1 MSDIKLLKIH
11 MENFMGAKDLTIEFS
26 DGVTKI
32 NGPNGSCKST
42 IFHAFTWLMFNKDS
56 YGREKFSI
64 RTLDA
69 DGNQIHN
76 TTILVEG
83 TILVDGVP
91 FVIRKE
97 QTERYVKKRGDI
109 ETTLSGNDN
118 SYWINDLPKTQAEF
132 KKFIDDVIGENLFKM
147 VTNPSDFMGKD
158 WKDRRSILMSMV
170 EDETDVQI
178 AESVGGFEFIMDDL
192 KAASVTGDSVDA
204 LLKKYKEQRKKL
216 NEKAEEIPIRID
228 ELSKSLVE
236 DTSAELTAKREA
248 LVAELE
254 ECEKSISGADVTAKA
269 DTIRSEIASLNA
281 RARQIS
287 ADAYAILNERRAG
300 IRSVM
305 TGLMVKSDREVEI
318 TKMIEDC
325 KSKMAKH
332 GATIR
337 GANGDLEEAN
347 EAGKKL
353 NEKWKAIKSTN
364 FDESAEVCPTCGRP
378 FDSADVE
385 EHRKTFEHN
394 KDKQLADL
402 KIQAR
407 RLQIQKNEAQNAIKD
422 AEEYIT
428 STGAKVEELEA
439 ELAKLAKDREENYNA
454 CKAELDALPTV
465 VEPTEEEQQIAE
477 QIKQKQMELD
487 SLTESGATQ
496 LVRAEVEDKR
506 AELREIDMQLAKI
519 ASNKDI
525 KQRIADLHSEQS
537 DNAQLIMDCEHKCAL
552 LDDFIREKMSRIS
565 DKVNG
570 MFNGIKWTLYRR
582 LINGSIE
589 PCCECTVN
597 GVDYNTLNTSARIV
611 AGLEIIR
618 VLQKINNA
626 SAPIFIDNAEC
637 INDVNIPKMDCQ
649 MILLKVSD
657 DEKLVVR

>member
-32 NGPNGSCKST
+32 TGPNGSCKST

-76 TTILVEG
+76 TTILVEE

-97 QTERYVKKRGDI
+97 QTEKYTKRRGDV
-109 ETTLSGNDN
+109 TPTLTGNDN
-118 SYWINDLPKTQAEF
+118 AYWINDMPKTQAEF

-158 WKDRRSILMSMV
+158 WKERRSILITMS
-170 EDETDVQI
+170 DGETDIEI
-178 AESVGGFEFIMDDL
+178 AEKVGGFEFIMDDL

-236 DTSAELTAKREA
+236 DISAELTSRRET
-248 LVAELE
+248 LVAEIE

-305 TGLMVKSDREVEI
+305 TGLMVKTDREIEI
-318 TKMIEDC
+318 EKKIEDL
-325 KSKMAKH
+325 KYQMMQGGVA
-332 GATIR
+332 IR
-337 GANGDLEEAN
+337 KAEKEISEAN
-347 EAGKKL
+347 ETGKAL
-353 NEKWKAIKSTN
+353 NEEWKIIKSRE
-364 FDESAEVCPTCGRP
+364 FDASAEVCPTCGRP
-378 FDSADVE
+378 FDSADIE
-385 EHRKTFEHN
+385 EHRKSFEDT
-394 KDKQLADL
+394 KAKQLAEL
-402 KIQAR
+402 KSQAE
-407 RLQIQKNEAQNAIKD
+407 RLQKKKIDATNAMKEV
-422 AEEYIT
+422 EESINSLGT
-428 STGAKVEELEA
+428 KVEKLEA
-439 ELAKLAKDREENYNA
+439 ELAQLKSDREANRDA

-465 VEPTEEEQQIAE
+465 VEPTAEEQQIAE
-477 QIKQKQMELD
+477 QIKQKQMELE
-487 SLTESGATQ
+487 SLSESSETQTANSLIAT
-496 LVRAEVEDKR
+496 KR
-506 AELREIDMQLAKI
+506 ADLREIDVQLAKI
-519 ASNKDI
+519 ATNKDI
-525 KQRIADLHSEQS
+525 MQRIAKLQVEQS
-537 DNAQLIMDCEHKCAL
+537 DNAQMILDCEHKFSL
-552 LDDFIREKMSRIS
+552 LDEFIREKMSRIS

-582 LINGSIE
+582 LINGSVE

-657 DEKLVVR
+657 DERLVVA

>member
-32 NGPNGSCKST
+32 TGPNGSCKST

-76 TTILVEG
+76 TTILVEE

-97 QTERYVKKRGDI
+97 QTEKYTKRRGDV
-109 ETTLSGNDN
+109 TPTLTGNDN
-118 SYWINDLPKTQAEF
+118 AYWINDMPKTQAEF

-204 LLKKYKEQRKKL
+204 LLKKYKEQRKRL
-216 NEKAEEIPIRID
+216 NETATEIPIRID

-236 DTSAELTAKREA
+236 DTSAELTAQREA
-248 LVAELE
+248 LVAEIQNI
-254 ECEKSISGADVTAKA
+254 EKTIASGNTTVKA
-269 DTIRSEIASLNA
+269 DTLRSEIASLNA
-281 RARQIS
+281 RSRQIS

-347 EAGKKL
+347 EAGKRL
-353 NEKWKAIKSTN
+353 NEKWKAIKART

-378 FDSADVE
+378 FDSADIE
-385 EHRKTFEHN
+385 EHRKTFEDS
-394 KDKQLADL
+394 KAKQLAEL
-402 KIQAR
+402 KA
-407 RLQIQKNEAQNAIKD
+407 D
-422 AEEYIT
+422 AERLKRKKDDATHALKKAEENIN
-428 STGAKVEELEA
+428 SIGAKVEELEA
-439 ELAKLAKDREENYNA
+439 ELSRLKADREANYEG
-454 CKAELDALPTV
+454 CKRDLDALPTV
-465 VEPTEEEQQIAE
+465 VEPTAEESEIAE
-477 QIKQKQMELD
+477 QIKQKQAELD
-487 SLTESGATQ
+487 SLSESGAIQIARTE
-496 LVRAEVEDKR
+496 AEDKR

-525 KQRIADLHSEQS
+525 KQRIADLQYEQS
-537 DNAQLIMDCEHKCAL
+537 DNAQLIMDCEHKCSL

-570 MFNGIKWTLYRR
+570 MFDGIKWILYRR

-657 DEKLVVR
+657 DEKLVVA